1 MKFAGEQF
9 YFPENIELETS
20 DINIVNVVQKF
31 KVECIKTVDDAILN
45 EIVKAAREE
54 GITNLI
60 VMDRDFVI
68 SALRE
73 KMERENGREQ

>member
-20 DINIVNVVQKF
+20 DVNIVNVVQKF